1 MKLYNLAQEL
11 ILETVN
17 RDLILKSLENRKIV
31 NFWYDDPDD
40 PNEVMP
46 GYREVEPYV
55 YGKHRK
61 TGNDVMRGWLIRGT
75 SKTGEIDPSVKP
87 GWRLFRINR
96 MNNWQERK
104 ENFKPFDDNGNP
116 THAKYNPNDKHMTGE
131 KGQIYYAITPTGGTG
146 DRPGTGIGKDNIWT
160 KLKRKIKSIFSEEYD
175 KEGIIL

>member
-1 MKLYNLAQEL
+1 
-11 ILETVN
+11 
-17 RDLILKSLENRKIV
+17 
-31 NFWYDDPDD
+31 
-40 PNEVMP
+40 
-46 GYREVEPYV
+46 
-55 YGKHRK
+55 
-61 TGNDVMRGWLIRGT
+61 
-75 SKTGEIDPSVKP
+75 
-87 GWRLFRINR
+87 